1 VLISK
6 AKLTS
11 LISLFALCSCFVSYG
26 RSEAPPSD
34 VRVEL
39 KSQNPPLV
47 RVTIWSRAK
56 NTVTFPRFR
65 LPWGNRYSL
74 ILVAVTPQ
82 GEYLDRVFPVD
93 DPSPER
99 VTFQPNESMSG
110 EIDLR
115 NFFGHLDSTLNKS
128 DVHLFWAY
136 KPPKELGIADWS
148 GGWILIP
155 QQP

>member
-6 AKLTS
+6 VKLRN
-11 LISLFALCSCFVSYG
+11 LISVFALCTCLVSYG
-26 RSEAPPSD
+26 RDEPSPSGIH
-34 VRVEL
+34 VEL
-39 KSQNPPLV
+39 RNQNPALV

-56 NTVTFPRFR
+56 SAVTFPKYR
-65 LPWGNRYSL
+65 LPWGNRYSM

-82 GEYLDRVFPVD
+82 GEYLDRVFPID

-99 VTFQPNESMSG
+99 VTFQPNEAMSG

-115 NFFGHLDSTLNKS
+115 NFFGHLDTALKKT

-136 KPPKELGIADWS
+136 KAPRELEIAGWS